1 MARIST
7 KINIAKEPHKM
18 GFFSVKKF
26 FAISLIAL
34 TLTGCATKPIAEPK
48 NPITTKAII
57 VPHHLLV
64 EKDIDDFY
72 KQISEKN
79 PDTEKI
85 ILISPNHFN
94 YGNRYIQ
101 SITSLI
107 DKDGT
112 KINIDKNE
120 IAKLSQTGAFSIEPI
135 YFEKEHGIMNQL
147 IFTNKYSPNTEIIP
161 IRIKNGTTK
170 DRLDMAINEL
180 SKVVTPN
187 TLIIV
192 SADFTHYTDEKI
204 ALKNDERFLKYFEN
218 LSKEKEINF
227 DEIKKLT
234 TTENANTA
242 YENFENYP
250 VALDSPESLY
260 VALKLLQ
267 QENTLT
273 FTFFKRTSSASLL
286 GLKNPLDNTS
296 HIFGSFSK

>member
-7 KINIAKEPHKM
+7 KINITKEPQIV

-34 TLTGCATKPIAEPK
+34 TLTGCATKQISEPK
-48 NPITTKAII
+48 NQITTKAII

-64 EKDIDDFY
+64 ENYLTDFY

-79 PDTEKI
+79 PNVEKI

-101 SITSLI
+101 STTSLT

-120 IAKLSQTGAFSIEPI
+120 IAKISQTGVISIEPI
-135 YFEKEHGIMNQL
+135 YFEKEHGIMNEL
-147 IFTNKYSPNTEIIP
+147 IFTNKYFKNAKIIP
-161 IRIKNGTTK
+161 IRIKNGTSK
-170 DRLDMAINEL
+170 DRLDMVLNEL
-180 SKVVTPN
+180 SKIVTPN

-218 LSKEKEINF
+218 LSKTKEINF
-227 DEIKKLT
+227 NEIKKLA
-234 TTENANTA
+234 TTENAKTA
-242 YENFENYP
+242 DENAENYP

-260 VALKLLQ
+260 LGLKLLQ
-267 QENTLT
+267 TENALT

-286 GLKNPLDNTS
+286 GLTNPLDNTS
-296 HIFGSFSK
+296 HIFGEF